1 MFGGNERM
9 QWAVMSWWMGARKF
23 SKNAREPKEKE
34 QEEEITEHE
43 KKVMLNANFP
53 RRRGAEQR
61 GSQN

>member
-1 MFGGNERM
+1 M

-34 QEEEITEHE
+34 QKGEITENV

-53 RRRGAEQR
+53 RR
-61 GSQN
+61 GSRV